1 MKQRTTQMQRL
12 KVQET
17 QLESQEQQ
25 PKVNYQTKTE
35 TTQVLPIETTRN
47 NKDMF

>member
-1 MKQRTTQMQRL
+1 MKQRKTQMHRL

-17 QLESQEQQ
+17 QLEPQEQQ
-25 PKVNYQTKTE
+25 PKVNYRTKIE